1 MKQTEIF
8 GEGRVRELLQLLK
21 EMGAKRIFL
30 VTGTSSYSR
39 SGAEEALKS
48 VVNEF
53 QVKRFQV
60 TSECPDLDFIK
71 AGMKDLSQS
80 NCDSIVAIGGGNVID
95 TAKAINILSFQSAS
109 PEACIESLSNITEKG
124 LPLIAIPTT
133 SGSGSEATHFAVV
146 YSGNNKF
153 SLASE
158 HILPDA
164 AIVDPELTYSLSSY
178 QTALSGIDSFCQAV
192 ESTWASGSNVE
203 SKQFAEKA
211 ISLLM
216 KNYIPAVNS
225 PSVESRSNMSLASNL
240 AGKAINISK
249 TTAPHAVSYTMTRMF
264 GIPHGQAVCITL
276 GEFLKY
282 NYEVSSS
289 DCNDVR
295 GDKFVKSSI
304 EEIIRLTGAEDVID
318 NVKVIKEMIS
328 KSGLKTNL
336 RDLGINSSTQLEMI
350 ADNTNAERLANN
362 PRKLSREAL
371 LEILKKVY

>member
-192 ESTWASGSNVE
+192 ESTWASGSTVD

-211 ISLLM
+211 ISLVM
-216 KNYIPAVNS
+216 KSYISAVNS

-336 RDLGINSSTQLEMI
+336 RDLGINSSAQLEMI